1 MKDENKKSKKK
12 VLLYYLILAA
22 CLLVIA
28 AVTVTVIFTVK
39 GNNSDITLENPGNSG
54 TENPGNSGNK
64 PDDTQKP
71 DDKEPE
77 NPDDKDKPTSSST
90 EFALPVKTTAVTS
103 KYEFVYDQTLD
114 RYCVH
119 QGMDFEG
126 KAGDE
131 VCAVLDG
138 TVSKVV
144 TDHLLSENYVT
155 ITHANG
161 ISTTYKYIDAK
172 SGLKEGD
179 AVKKGD
185 VIGTIAVAGGMEMKQ
200 GEHLHFEVKV
210 NGKTADPDVY
220 LDILEK

>member
-1 MKDENKKSKKK
+1 MKEENKKSKKK
-12 VLLYYLILAA
+12 LLLYYLILAA

-39 GNNSDITLENPGNSG
+39 GNNNDILDNKPGNG
-54 TENPGNSGNK
+54 DVNNPDGGKK
-64 PDDTQKP
+64 PDEKPNEKPDEKP
-71 DDKEPE
+71 DDK
-77 NPDDKDKPTSSST
+77 PTGSDT
-90 EFALPVKTTAVTS
+90 DFMLPVKTAAVTS
-103 KYEFVYDQTLD
+103 KYEFVYDETLD

-144 TDHLLSENYVT
+144 TDHIINENYVT

-161 ISTTYKYIDAK
+161 ITTTYKYINAK

-179 AVKKGD
+179 KVKRGD
-185 VIGTIAVAGGMEMKQ
+185 VIGSIAEAGGMEMKQ
-200 GEHLHFEVKV
+200 GEHLHFEVSV
-210 NGKTADPDVY
+210 NGKTADPDDY